1 MSSLTSLSASL
12 VSLSGG
18 AAYLAGA
25 TVLLPHSWVGCGET
39 GQHSGR
45 ADIRVGQWA
54 GQAVVE
60 RHTGRGWDSLPSTLL
75 LPSSALD
82 NTTGETTN
90 KMKAMV
96 ELWIFF
102 YNFLFAALLTGW
114 VDWRYG
120 PLEPCDTVEEAVRG
134 AGELAGVRQDGEQQR
149 DSRPAGRVLRRPVP
163 RLVIAVQTSPDMRE
177 EIR

>member
-1 MSSLTSLSASL
+1 MSGLVSSLTSLSASL

-90 KMKAMV
+90 KMKA
-96 ELWIFF
+96 
-102 YNFLFAALLTGW
+102 
-114 VDWRYG
+114 
-120 PLEPCDTVEEAVRG
+120 
-134 AGELAGVRQDGEQQR
+134 
-149 DSRPAGRVLRRPVP
+149 SRCFK
-163 RLVIAVQTSPDMRE
+163 
-177 EIR
+177 